1 MDKNSI
7 KKFAVWARNEL
18 IERVSKKAM
27 VYGIAE
33 NEVIDPNADSVN
45 GIVLTAAQKKERQAL
60 IAMIFAKGY
69 QQVMEEVAYTWF
81 NRFCALR
88 FMEVNNYLPSLVRV
102 FTNNKKEFRPR
113 ILTEALELD
122 REGLDKAKI

>member
-1 MDKNSI
+1 MDKNAI

-60 IAMIFAKGY
+60 IEMVFAKGY

-88 FMEVNNYLPSLVRV
+88 YMDVNKYTKINVVSPITGQFQLEVLAEEKMGYIDDLIV
-102 FTNNKKEFRPR
+102 
-113 ILTEALELD
+113 
-122 REGLDKAKI
+122 